1 MLDVLYL
8 LLGHALM
15 QSFTHLLR
23 LITTQFNLTTL
34 VINTAVKT
42 DSNTQSAFSGTNF
55 KPALGVTWTFCSDT
69 CILLHRSVQPE
80 IVTVEV
86 IRSRTGVHTCS
97 SYGTNVRN
105 MDGQA

>member
-1 MLDVLYL
+1 VIDVLFL

-23 LITTQFNLTTL
+23 LITTQFKLTTL

-55 KPALGVTWTFCSDT
+55 KPALGVTWTFCGDT

-80 IVTVEV
+80 TVTVEV
-86 IRSRTGVHTCS
+86 IRSRTGVHTS
-97 SYGTNVRN
+97 SFGPNVRN
-105 MDGQA
+105 MDGQV